1 MSRELK
7 QRTNKTSLQ
16 RSKVMLHTAYSAILK
31 LQEKKSSLTSIS
43 ALKELLSELN
53 LNLEIE
59 ISSFRVWTCK
69 LDLLK
74 ENFFGVIDLDIQTRV
89 IGQDG
94 VKFDETQCHRHPN
107 NFSFHFEGTNIS
119 KASLE
124 ENFLNILLDAVAD
137 LQVRC

>member
-1 MSRELK
+1 VAYYTTK
-7 QRTNKTSLQ
+7 GANKTSLQ

-43 ALKELLSELN
+43 ALKELLYELN

-59 ISSFRVWTCK
+59 ISSSRVWVCK

-74 ENFFGVIDLDIQTRV
+74 NIFYGVIDLEIRPMLIV
-89 IGQDG
+89 QDG
-94 VKFDETQCHRHPN
+94 VRFDATQCHRHPK
-107 NFSFHFEGTNIS
+107 NFNFHFEGTSIS

-124 ENFLNILLDAVAD
+124 GNFLNILLDAVAD
-137 LQVRC
+137 FQVRC